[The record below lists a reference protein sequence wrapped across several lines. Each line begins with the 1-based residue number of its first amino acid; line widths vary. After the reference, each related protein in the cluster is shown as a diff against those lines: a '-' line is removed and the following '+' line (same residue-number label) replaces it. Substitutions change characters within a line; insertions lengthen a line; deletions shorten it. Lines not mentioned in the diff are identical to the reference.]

1 MESRPSGI
9 VCYFSAISA
18 CCAACGQAALLG
30 YTIKPNIYGSLAAHL
45 LGIPVINNITGLG
58 TAFIEQTWLTRLVR
72 FLYARSLSLSKTVFF
87 QNADDRDLFVH
98 LRLVRSERAALVP
111 GDGVDL
117 DKFRP
122 QAVSRQNGQSSPP
135 VFLFVGRVIRDKGV
149 AEYAEAARLV
159 KQRFPEARFQ
169 ILGFLETAN
178 RSAIPRSE
186 LDAWVKEGIIEY
198 LGSTDD
204 VRPAIADASCV
215 VLPSY
220 REGTPRVLLE
230 AAAMGKPLIAT
241 DVPGCRD
248 AVIDGVN
255 GFLCA
260 PRDYSDLAG
269 KLIAFLSLDPAAK
282 EQMGSASRMKV
293 EREYD
298 ERIVINRYLAAI
310 ETATSG
316 LDAPASGTDGI
327 SRRAV
332 AGARGRLG

>member
-1 MESRPSGI
+1 M
-9 VCYFSAISA
+9 
-18 CCAACGQAALLG
+18 
-30 YTIKPNIYGSLAAHL
+30 
-45 LGIPVINNITGLG
+45 
-58 TAFIEQTWLTRLVR
+58 
-72 FLYARSLSLSKTVFF
+72 
-87 QNADDRDLFVH
+87 
-98 LRLVRSERAALVP
+98 
-111 GDGVDL
+111 
-117 DKFRP
+117 
-122 QAVSRQNGQSSPP
+122 
-135 VFLFVGRVIRDKGV
+135 
-149 AEYAEAARLV
+149 
-159 KQRFPEARFQ
+159 
-169 ILGFLETAN
+169 
-178 RSAIPRSE
+178 
-186 LDAWVKEGIIEY
+186 KEGIIEY